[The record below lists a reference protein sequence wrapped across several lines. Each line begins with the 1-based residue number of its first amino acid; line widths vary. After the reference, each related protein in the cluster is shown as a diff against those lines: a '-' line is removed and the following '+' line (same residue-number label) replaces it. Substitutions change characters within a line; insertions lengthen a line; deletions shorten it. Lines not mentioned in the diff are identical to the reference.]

1 MVYLVFKYLRHKT
14 AGASLNMRA
23 IGSACLDSD
32 SFMSLRCPVN
42 AMYGETSFICFSL
55 LARSLYNF
63 WIYIYFYLRLYLRR
77 RFTVLGVSI
86 RRESSIFSN
95 YENAVR
101 DTNLRGGN
109 SDALW
114 EMVKRLGHVGDKA
127 RQLHRAE

>member
-1 MVYLVFKYLRHKT
+1 MVFLVFKYLRHKT

-77 RFTVLGVSI
+77 RFTVLGVFI
-86 RRESSIFSN
+86 RRES
-95 YENAVR
+95 AVFAYQKESVR
-101 DTNLRGGN
+101 NTYLWCGD
-109 SDALW
+109 SHALW
-114 EMVKRLGHVGDKA
+114 VVVKRFCHIGCKL
-127 RQLHRAE
+127 R